1 MSFRKGSRGHRV
13 AGNVFVISKLS
24 LAASAVYLALMKSQ
38 VTNVLGGVLTF
49 YLVTTAWLAARR
61 RDGETGM
68 FDWGLLLIALTV
80 GATLVT
86 LGLGAAHSQ
95 TGLKYGAP
103 AGLYFIFGSWALLAD
118 AGTFACL
125 CGRCFWETTS
135 RASSWAHVLCAVRR
149 HRVFLPG
156 TATSVPRFF
165 TQNKR
170 TFNPGFP
177 AAAIADFLAI
187 PSSLHK
193 CIQENVDAARG
204 RCLLGHFRI
213 R

>member
-103 AGLYFIFGSWALLAD
+103 AGLYFIFGSWALLAA
-118 AGTFACL
+118 AGDIRMLVRAVFLGNNVSCILLGACAL
-125 CGRCFWETTS
+125 RCFS
-135 RASSWAHVLCAVRR
+135 PQGLFSWD
-149 HRVFLPG
+149 
-156 TATSVPRFF
+156 S
-165 TQNKR
+165 NKCSPLFYAKQ
-170 TFNPGFP
+170 TYF
-177 AAAIADFLAI
+177 
-187 PSSLHK
+187 
-193 CIQENVDAARG
+193 
-204 RCLLGHFRI
+204 
-213 R
+213 